1 MLSKKMEDAINE
13 QIKREM
19 YSAYLYLSMAAYSE
33 SEGLKGISTWLK
45 VQYHEEM
52 LHSMK
57 FYEYIIRKGG
67 LVKLLAID
75 KPESAF
81 GSPLS
86 MFEKVLAHE
95 EYVTKSIN
103 DLVDL
108 AIAEKDHASKV
119 FLDWYVNEQVEE
131 EQNATEIIQTLK
143 MIGDN
148 KAALYLYDKELGARM
163 LTVPTDFSKGVEAQL
178 AGGTAP

>member
-1 MLSKKMEDAINE
+1 MISKKMEEAINE
-13 QIKREM
+13 QINREM
-19 YSAYLYLSMAAYSE
+19 FSAYLYLSMAAYTE
-33 SEGLKGISTWLK
+33 EEGLKGTSTWLK
-45 VQYHEEM
+45 IQYHEEM
-52 LHSMK
+52 VHAMK
-57 FYEYIIRKGG
+57 FYEYIVRKGG
-67 LVKLLAID
+67 VVKLMAIE
-75 KPESAF
+75 KPDTSF

-86 MFEKVLAHE
+86 LFEKVYAHE
-95 EYVTKSIN
+95 QYITKSIN
-103 DLVDL
+103 DLVEL

-148 KAALYLYDKELGARM
+148 KAALFLYDKDLGARM

-178 AGGTAP
+178 AAGA

>member
-1 MLSKKMEDAINE
+1 MISKKMEDAVNAQIN
-13 QIKREM
+13 KEM
-19 YSAYLYLSMAAYSE
+19 FSAYLYLSMSSYAEVS
-33 SEGLKGISTWLK
+33 GFKGIATWFK

-52 LHSMK
+52 VHSMK

-67 LVKLLAID
+67 TVKLCAIEEP
-75 KPESAF
+75 KREF
-81 GSPLS
+81 HSPLEL
-86 MFEKVLAHE
+86 FEQALVHE

-108 AIAEKDHASKV
+108 AIAEKDHATKV
-119 FLDWYVNEQVEE
+119 FLDWYVTEQVEE

-148 KAALYLYDKELGARM
+148 KAALYMYDKELGARL
-163 LTVPTDFSKGVEAQL
+163 LTVPTDFSKGVEAQM
-178 AGGTAP
+178 AGAAP

>member
-1 MLSKKMEDAINE
+1 MISKKIEEAINL
-13 QIKREM
+13 QINREI
-19 YSAYLYLSMAAYSE
+19 YSAYLYLSMAAYTE
-33 SEGLKGISTWLK
+33 SAGLKGMSVWLK

-52 LHSMK
+52 VHSMK

-67 LVKLLAID
+67 TVNLLAID
-75 KPESAF
+75 KPDNSF
-81 GSPLS
+81 GSSLAL
-86 MFEKVLAHE
+86 FEKVLTHE
-95 EYVTKSIN
+95 EFVTKSIN

-131 EQNATEIIQTLK
+131 EQNVNEIIQTLK

-148 KAALYLYDKELGARM
+148 KAALYLYDKELGARL
-163 LTVPTDFSKGVEAQL
+163 LTVPTDFSKGVEAQM
-178 AGGTAP
+178 AGAAP